1 VFVEEGLVIAVTHW
15 GAVDGYF
22 VLAEKHIADQ
32 AEFKQFK
39 ADLSKA
45 KGYMEKLKK
54 RRTNIYTKDG
64 TLIL

>member
-1 VFVEEGLVIAVTHW
+1 
-15 GAVDGYF
+15 VDGYF